1 MERLT
6 KKEITKKLQL
16 ALTQYHTIDK
26 DKHEHFPVIQGF
38 GGYMKANGETAIIP
52 FSLSDATHMEPLV
65 DALHEAEAVKV
76 GFSLAQHYIHYGG

>member
-6 KKEITKKLQL
+6 KKEIAKKLDL
-16 ALTQYHTIDK
+16 ALLQYHTIDR

-38 GGYMKANGETAIIP
+38 AGYMIADRSTAILP
-52 FSLSDATHMEPLV
+52 FHIYQNEDKEKIVNAV
-65 DALHEAEAVKV
+65 HEVSACKV